1 MLFMVLVVA
10 PYIRKLPMRDQFFQ
24 DIGRRYQGVGTF
36 IVLPL
41 LLITGLVNVHFITG
55 LGSLT
60 DFESPYTR
68 TLLHKIGMYILVVIL
83 TLIHDLYTGPR
94 SVGNERLR
102 KASRIIGVLN
112 MLISIYIIY
121 LASKLRF
128 GG

>member
-10 PYIRKLPMRDQFFQ
+10 PYIRKLPMRDKFFQ

-41 LLITGLVNVHFITG
+41 LFITGILNVHFLIG
-55 LGSLT
+55 ISSLL
-60 DFESPYTR
+60 DIKSPYVR
-68 TLLHKIGMYILVVIL
+68 TLWHKLGMYIAVVIL
-83 TLIHDLYTGPR
+83 SLIHDLYTGPR
-94 SVGNERLR
+94 SVNNPRFRL
-102 KASRIIGVLN
+102 ASRIIGLAN
-112 MLISIYIIY
+112 MLISIYIVY